1 MRYQERVMNHSG
13 NEVKA
18 MREELE
24 KVKERALEVLARY
37 EKTKAAVREDVKKE
51 YARTIQHFENE
62 RTRREGVIKEKID
75 QIDKLQN
82 KVESLN
88 NTILGLESKNKLW
101 EHECARIY
109 DAYQRTVRNYSNPGL
124 IEVQLQVISEFTD
137 SLIRFVGGYRWGK
150 ATIEMA
156 NAYRDSILKKMDE
169 LVHEI
174 GKAQEKNISLDSARK
189 NVSDLQGK

>member
-1 MRYQERVMNHSG
+1 MRYQERVVNHSG

-75 QIDKLQN
+75 QIDTLQN

-124 IEVQLQVISEFTD
+124 IEVQLQVISEYTD
-137 SLIRFVGGYRWGK
+137 SLIRFVGGHRWGK

-156 NAYRDSILKKMDE
+156 NAYRDSIMKKMDE

-174 GKAQEKNISLDSARK
+174 GKTQEKNISLDSARK